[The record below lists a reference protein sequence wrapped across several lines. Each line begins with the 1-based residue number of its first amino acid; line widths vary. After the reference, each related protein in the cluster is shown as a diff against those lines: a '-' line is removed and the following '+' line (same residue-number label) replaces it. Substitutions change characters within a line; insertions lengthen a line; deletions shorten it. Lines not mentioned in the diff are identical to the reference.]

1 MTSIM
6 TRIGFISVMI
16 FSTTA
21 CLSNEKITTDQADN
35 RYIISSQ
42 ITLDKAQA
50 TKAPSHH
57 INGKFRNPYLPEDFQ
72 PSAVA
77 FFKARFFDDMQ
88 WPDEP
93 ENYREHWQAADL
105 EKIHNPDF
113 NKAQATLIGHST
125 VLLQYKGINIL
136 TDPMFS
142 ERPFLTQSFGPKRYT
157 PVALTIEQLPN
168 IDIIVISHNHY
179 DHLDVNSVKALT
191 SSSFIKNTNGTQ
203 PLWLV
208 PLGLKKWFVQFDVT
222 NIQEMDWWQKIEID
236 TFSKSEFTSKLTI
249 QTLPSQHWSR
259 RSIFDTNESLWAS
272 WAFIWPAT
280 DDETIQHEEIQSE
293 KFTAWFGGDTA
304 YNPYQFKEIGQALGE
319 VDLAM
324 IPIGAYEPRWFMKTQ
339 HVNPLDAVEIFKDIN
354 AKSAF
359 GIHWN
364 TFVLTAEAVDE
375 PPKALERALQKN
387 GLGAELFQAMDIG
400 GTWIQAN

>member
-1 MTSIM
+1 MLS
-6 TRIGFISVMI
+6 FISRIILTSSLI

-21 CLSNEKITTDQADN
+21 CLSNEKLTPA
-35 RYIISSQ
+35 SSN
-42 ITLDKAQA
+42 TSVA
-50 TKAPSHH
+50 TIAPAVSSEVPSHH
-57 INGKFRNPYLPEDFQ
+57 INGKFRNPYLPADFQ
-72 PSAVA
+72 PSTIA
-77 FFKARFFDDMQ
+77 FLKARFFDYMH

-93 ENYREHWQAADL
+93 VNYRKNWQGADL
-105 EKIHNPDF
+105 DKIHNPDF

-125 VLLQYKGINIL
+125 VLLQYQGINIL

-157 PVALTIEQLPN
+157 PPALTIEQLPN

-191 SSSFIKNTNGTQ
+191 STSFVKNTNGTQ

-208 PLGLKKWFVQFDVT
+208 PLGLKTWFSQFEVT
-222 NIQEMDWWQKIEID
+222 NIKEMDWWQ
-236 TFSKSEFTSKLTI
+236 TYEFKTESNSQLTI
-249 QTLPSQHWSR
+249 QAQPSQHWSR
-259 RSIFDTNESLWAS
+259 RSIFDTNKSLWAS
-272 WAFIWPAT
+272 WAFVWPAIDNEAT
-280 DDETIQHEEIQSE
+280 QNKELQSK

-304 YNPYQFKEIGQALGE
+304 YNPHQFKEIGEVLGE

-339 HVNPLDAVEIFKDIN
+339 HVNPLDAVEIFKDIK

-375 PPKALERALQKN
+375 PPKALSRALQKN
-387 GLGAELFQAMDIG
+387 NLDAELFQAMNIG
-400 GTWIQAN
+400 ATWIKAK

>member
-1 MTSIM
+1 MLSLSMLSMI
-6 TRIGFISVMI
+6 TRIGLITSFV
-16 FSTTA
+16 FAATA
-21 CLSNEKITTDQADN
+21 CLSNEKIEAVDEH
-35 RYIISSQ
+35 
-42 ITLDKAQA
+42 ITE
-50 TKAPSHH
+50 APSHH
-57 INGKFRNPYLPEDFQ
+57 HNGKFRNPYLPADFQ
-72 PSAVA
+72 PSTIE
-77 FFKARFFDDMQ
+77 FLKARFFDDLQ
-88 WPDEP
+88 WPEEP
-93 ENYREHWQAADL
+93 ENYRKSWQAADL

-125 VLLQYKGINIL
+125 VLIQYQGINIL

-157 PVALTIEQLPN
+157 PPALSIDQLPN

-191 SSSFIKNTNGTQ
+191 SSHFVKNTNGTQ

-208 PLGLKKWFVQFDVT
+208 PLGLKEWFAQFDVT
-222 NIQEMDWWQKIEID
+222 NIKELDWWQTHEVITKENL
-236 TFSKSEFTSKLTI
+236 SLTV
-249 QTLPSQHWSR
+249 QAQPSQHWSR
-259 RSIFDTNESLWAS
+259 RSIFDTNKSLWAS
-272 WAFIWPAT
+272 WAFVWPA
-280 DDETIQHEEIQSE
+280 IQNKEVKSE

-304 YNPYQFKEIGQALGE
+304 YNKFQFKEIGEALGE
-319 VDLAM
+319 IDLAM

-387 GLGAELFQAMDIG
+387 GLNAELFQAMDIG
-400 GTWIQAN
+400 AIWLQLP

>member
-1 MTSIM
+1 MNTVF
-6 TRIGFISVMI
+6 RGI
-16 FSTTA
+16 FAVS
-21 CLSNEKITTDQADN
+21 LM
-35 RYIISSQ
+35 ISSFPSFSE
-42 ITLDKAQA
+42 ILASETSHTEELSLKEI
-50 TKAPSHH
+50 PSHH
-57 INGKFRNPYLPEDFQ
+57 INGKFRNPYMPADFQ
-72 PSAVA
+72 PSTIA
-77 FFKARFFDDMQ
+77 FLKARFFDDMK

-93 ENYREHWQAADL
+93 ENYREKWQAADL

-125 VLLQYKGINIL
+125 VLLQYQGINIL
-136 TDPMFS
+136 TDPIFS
-142 ERPFLTQSFGPKRYT
+142 ERPSFSQSIGPKRYT
-157 PVALTIEQLPN
+157 PPALEIDQLPN

-191 SSSFIKNTNGTQ
+191 SSSFIKNTNGAQ

-208 PLGLKKWFVQFDVT
+208 PLGLKKWFAQFDVT
-222 NIQEMDWWQKIEID
+222 NIKEMDWWQKLNIG
-236 TFSKSEFTSKLTI
+236 SLTI
-249 QTLPSQHWSR
+249 QAQPSQHWSR
-259 RSIFDTNESLWAS
+259 RGLFDTNESLWAS
-272 WAFIWPAT
+272 WAFIWNDASGSDTAIKPNF
-280 DDETIQHEEIQSE
+280 I
-293 KFTAWFGGDTA
+293 AWFGGDTA
-304 YNPYQFKEIGQALGE
+304 YNPYQFKEIGKALGE
-319 VDLAM
+319 IDLAM

-387 GLGAELFQAMDIG
+387 AIHAELFQAMSIG
-400 GTWIQAN
+400 ETWPKPD